1 MYASS
6 LSDCE
11 SCAANDCRTGPE
23 LNQACGPSAERR
35 CHGSSHGSGRFSD
48 FIEWSRAV
56 SRIGSNCERP
66 GDRRGHIAGVD
77 RAADLNDQ
85 HGHADVEWQ
94 RATESEFAGEHQ
106 RGELE
111 HQCAA
116 EPERQYELDG
126 RVYRAVQPERE
137 TLMNCLRS
145 ILAAG
150 LVSVVLFPAPARGQ
164 STGEATGVQGSKNI
178 RSLKEIR
185 DEGVV
190 KQRWDVSCGAAA
202 LSTLLTYDF
211 KDNTPETSIVVW
223 LLHRVDAGRVRARG
237 GFSLLDLKH
246 FAEARGYHAEAFDGM
261 TIEDL
266 ALEKTSVIVPI
277 RVKGFDH
284 FVVVK
289 GIYAG
294 HVVVGDPGFGNM
306 TMRVDRFQKLWKNGI
321 VFVVHPPDERML
333 GDRRLPMAARL
344 VPDESLISRKIGVT
358 APSNYLY

>member
-1 MYASS
+1 
-6 LSDCE
+6 
-11 SCAANDCRTGPE
+11 
-23 LNQACGPSAERR
+23 
-35 CHGSSHGSGRFSD
+35 
-48 FIEWSRAV
+48 
-56 SRIGSNCERP
+56 
-66 GDRRGHIAGVD
+66 
-77 RAADLNDQ
+77 
-85 HGHADVEWQ
+85 
-94 RATESEFAGEHQ
+94 
-106 RGELE
+106 
-111 HQCAA
+111 
-116 EPERQYELDG
+116 
-126 RVYRAVQPERE
+126 
-137 TLMNCLRS
+137 MNCLRS

-164 STGEATGVQGSKNI
+164 NIGTATGVQGSKNI

-246 FAEARGYHAEAFDGM
+246 FAEARGYHAEAFSGM
-261 TIEDL
+261 SIEDL
-266 ALEKTSVIVPI
+266 ALEKTSVITPI

-294 HVVVGDPGFGNM
+294 HVILGDPGFGNM
-306 TMRVDRFQKLWKNGI
+306 TMRVDRFQSLWKNGI
-321 VFVVHPPDERML
+321 VFVVHPPDDRMIGERN
-333 GDRRLPMAARL
+333 LPAAAGL